1 MKSTGIV
8 RRIDDLGRVVIP
20 KEIRRDYLNIRDG
33 DPLEIFCARD
43 KEDDKPMVIFKKYD
57 PAKRARDSQITE
69 RELMRQYVAAHI
81 DSVCVGRSGRVTTAV
96 YGGKAYSVTRYHKDK
111 EDPTV
116 ALYEVLKKI
125 FH

>member
-20 KEIRRDYLNIRDG
+20 KEIRQEYLKVKEG

-43 KEDDKPMVIFKKYD
+43 KEDDEPIVIFKKYD
-57 PAKRARDSQITE
+57 PANWERDSENTK

-81 DSVCVGRSGRVTTAV
+81 DSVCIARSGRVTTAV

-111 EDPTV
+111 EDPTI

>member
-20 KEIRRDYLNIRDG
+20 KEIRRDYLKARDG
-33 DPLEIFCARD
+33 DPLEIFCAHD
-43 KEDDKPMVIFKKYD
+43 KEDNEPMVIFKKYD
-57 PAKRARDSQITE
+57 PANWERDSE
-69 RELMRQYVAAHI
+69 NAKRELMRQYVATHI
-81 DSVCVGRSGRVTTAV
+81 DKVCVGRSGRVTTAV

>member
-20 KEIRRDYLNIRDG
+20 KEIRRDYLKVRDG
-33 DPLEIFCARD
+33 DPLEIYCAYD
-43 KEDDKPMVIFKKYD
+43 KEDGEPMVVFKRYD
-57 PAKRARDSQITE
+57 PANWERGSKEAE
-69 RELMRQYVAAHI
+69 REFMRQYVAAHI
-81 DSVCVGRSGRVTTAV
+81 DSVCIARSGRVTTAV

>member
-8 RRIDDLGRVVIP
+8 RRLDDLGRIVIP
-20 KEIRRDYLNIRDG
+20 REIRREYLKAGEN
-33 DPLEIFCARD
+33 DPLEIFCAHD
-43 KEDDKPMVIFKKYD
+43 KEDGEPMVILKKYD
-57 PAKRARDSQITE
+57 PENWECNSETIKRE
-69 RELMRQYVAAHI
+69 KMRQYVAAHI
-81 DSVCVGRSGRVTTAV
+81 DSVCIARSGRVTTAV

>member
-20 KEIRRDYLNIRDG
+20 KEIRRDCLKVRDG

-43 KEDDKPMVIFKKYD
+43 KEDDEPMVILKKYN
-57 PAKRARDSQITE
+57 PAKWDCDSEAGQH
-69 RELMRQYVAAHI
+69 ELMRRYIAVHI
-81 DSVCVGRSGRVTTAV
+81 DKVCIARSGRVTTAV